1 MSPLFIGWPL
11 QWLAFTVA
19 GLYSGWPL
27 TMLGPRHTCC
37 LWLACLASYLDVL
50 DMDKHL
56 SSSAIRTLYILA
68 VTVGLPAAPDQLLQ
82 SPTSLSSTLS
92 SSSSTA
98 THDGT
103 VAAHGSSSSSS
114 SSSLQDTPA
123 SEGSQQEELAQQQPV
138 LANISKATLAAMLQ
152 RCSNPAVRQQLHQQV
167 LQPKLQQAARLLS
180 QLSRCAVGGQD
191 IEPLASMISMMR
203 RLSRLSCRLV
213 DHPVM

>member
-1 MSPLFIGWPL
+1 
-11 QWLAFTVA
+11 
-19 GLYSGWPL
+19 
-27 TMLGPRHTCC
+27 
-37 LWLACLASYLDVL
+37 
-50 DMDKHL
+50 MDNHL
-56 SSSAIRTLYILA
+56 SSSAIRALYILA

-92 SSSSTA
+92 SSSSSTA

-103 VAAHGSSSSSS
+103 VAAHGSSSSSSS

-180 QLSRCAVGGQD
+180 QLARCAVGGQD
-191 IEPLASMISMMR
+191 IEPLASA
-203 RLSRLSCRLV
+203 
-213 DHPVM
+213 

>member
-1 MSPLFIGWPL
+1 
-11 QWLAFTVA
+11 
-19 GLYSGWPL
+19 
-27 TMLGPRHTCC
+27 
-37 LWLACLASYLDVL
+37 
-50 DMDKHL
+50 MDNHL
-56 SSSAIRTLYILA
+56 SSSAIRALYILA

-82 SPTSLSSTLS
+82 SPTSLSSSLSS

-103 VAAHGSSSSSS
+103 VAAYGSSSSSSSS

-180 QLSRCAVGGQD
+180 QLARCAVGGQD
-191 IEPLASMISMMR
+191 IEPLASA
-203 RLSRLSCRLV
+203 
-213 DHPVM
+213 

>member
-1 MSPLFIGWPL
+1 MDNH
-11 QWLAFTVA
+11 
-19 GLYSGWPL
+19 L
-27 TMLGPRHTCC
+27 T
-37 LWLACLASYLDVL
+37 
-50 DMDKHL
+50 
-56 SSSAIRTLYILA
+56 SSAICALYILA

-103 VAAHGSSSSSS
+103 VAAHGSSSS

-180 QLSRCAVGGQD
+180 QLARCAVGGQD
-191 IEPLASMISMMR
+191 IEPLATA
-203 RLSRLSCRLV
+203 
-213 DHPVM
+213 